1 MRMKG
6 KIAIVLV
13 ALLLLS
19 GCGGG
24 GMEDTQEP
32 STSAESS
39 VSDQQEDSQQ
49 DVQETGEEVAFPGS
63 YTVPDGWVKMD
74 EFSNDTTIFYVEE
87 GHEDEQYT
95 DNISISVGSNPYSL
109 EEHEQFREA
118 ITQQLLMQLN
128 GVQADLKGD
137 GSYTAQDY
145 VLYTFTIDE
154 GGIITKQ
161 YYIVDDYRFC
171 LVHLTNFTR
180 SESADEAART
190 IVDSFVWT
198 SENTESQNEE

>member
-1 MRMKG
+1 MKQ
-6 KIAIVLV
+6 KIAMILA

-19 GCGGG
+19 GCGGNG
-24 GMEDTQEP
+24 AEEEQET
-32 STSAESS
+32 STSAETS
-39 VSDQQEDSQQ
+39 VSEQEKETKQDQEDA
-49 DVQETGEEVAFPGS
+49 EEEVELPGT
-63 YTVPDGWVKMD
+63 YTVPEGWVKYD
-74 EFSNDTTIFYVEE
+74 GISSSGALFYVQE
-87 GHEDEQYT
+87 GQEDQTYP
-95 DNISISVGSNPYSL
+95 DNIAISVGSDPYSL
-109 EEHEQFREA
+109 EEHDQFREA

-128 GVQADLKGD
+128 GMQADLKGD
-137 GSYTAQDY
+137 GTQTAQDY

-180 SESADEAART
+180 SESADQAAQT

-198 SENTESQNEE
+198 TESEQAENAE

>member
-1 MRMKG
+1 MKG
-6 KIAIVLV
+6 KIALILA

-24 GMEDTQEP
+24 EKEDDQEAL
-32 STSAESS
+32 TSSESS
-39 VSDQQEDSQQ
+39 VSEQQKEKTQ
-49 DVQETGEEVAFPGS
+49 DETDAEEEVEFPGT
-63 YTVPDGWVKMD
+63 YTVPEGWVKHTQ
-74 EFSNDTTIFYVEE
+74 FSTADTIFYIQE
-87 GHEDEQYT
+87 GQEQEQFP
-95 DNISISVGSNPYSL
+95 DNIAISVGSNPYSL
-109 EEHEQFREA
+109 EEQEQFREA
-118 ITQQLLMQLN
+118 ITQQLLMQLQ
-128 GVQADLKGD
+128 GVKGELKGD
-137 GSYTAQDY
+137 GSYTAQDC

-180 SESADEAART
+180 AESSDEAART

-198 SENTESQNEE
+198 TEPEEEA